1 MSDKQQTHF
10 SGEALKKS
18 VQTEDEIH
26 SNATETKRLGIRQ
39 ACAISD
45 VNSLVSY
52 AVSEG
57 GLLQDDL
64 RRTAWPILLGS
75 DLPTTENGHCSPWE
89 DLPRHPDEDQ
99 IKLDVDRSFVYY
111 PNCTEKELEE
121 RKQELSELITEIL
134 RRYPM
139 LCYFQGY
146 HDIAQVML
154 LVLGSQ
160 QAIPALT
167 RVSLFRIRDYMLPSL
182 SPALKHLQLIPSILQ
197 KADPRLRKHLSGTQP
212 FFALAATLTLYAHD
226 VQEYGDIARLYDF
239 LLAHEP
245 VVSIYLFTAII
256 LSRKKELFEIPV
268 EEPDMLHSTLSK
280 FPQHLNLEDLI
291 RDAINLFRDY
301 PPESLP
307 FRAWNQIPQ
316 YSTLKTSRDLAISN
330 AAEEAKELFLLQT
343 RMWQREEFKRKAL
356 NLIWMYRKPA
366 GSVGFAVVVGLL
378 SFWVRRNGL
387 DASIWSYISR
397 LKGLF

>member
-1 MSDKQQTHF
+1 MDNKLQTHF
-10 SGEALKKS
+10 SGEAFQQS
-18 VQTEDEIH
+18 VQTEDTH
-26 SNATETKRLGIRQ
+26 SNATEIKRLGIHQ

-75 DLPTTENGHCSPWE
+75 DWHTTKNEHCSSWK

-99 IKLDVDRSFVYY
+99 IKLDVNRSFVYY
-111 PNCTEKELEE
+111 PNCTEKELEG
-121 RKQELSELITEIL
+121 RKQELSGLITEVL

-160 QAIPALT
+160 QAVPALT

-256 LSRKKELFEIPV
+256 LSRKNELFEIPV
-268 EEPDMLHSTLSK
+268 EEPEMLHSTLSK
-280 FPQHLNLEDLI
+280 LPRHLNLEDLI
-291 RDAINLFRDY
+291 KDTINLFRNY

-307 FRAWNQIPQ
+307 FRAWHQIPQ
-316 YSTLKTSRDLAISN
+316 YSMLKTSRDLAIRN
-330 AAEEAKELFLLQT
+330 AAGEAEELFRLQT
-343 RMWQREEFKRKAL
+343 QTWQREEFRRKAL

-378 SFWVRRNGL
+378 SFWIRRNGL
-387 DASIWSYISR
+387 DASIWKYCINR
-397 LKGLF
+397 LKGVF

>member
-1 MSDKQQTHF
+1 
-10 SGEALKKS
+10 
-18 VQTEDEIH
+18 
-26 SNATETKRLGIRQ
+26 
-39 ACAISD
+39 
-45 VNSLVSY
+45 
-52 AVSEG
+52 
-57 GLLQDDL
+57 
-64 RRTAWPILLGS
+64 
-75 DLPTTENGHCSPWE
+75 
-89 DLPRHPDEDQ
+89 
-99 IKLDVDRSFVYY
+99 
-111 PNCTEKELEE
+111 
-121 RKQELSELITEIL
+121 
-134 RRYPM
+134 M

-280 FPQHLNLEDLI
+280 LPRHLNLEDLI
-291 RDAINLFRDY
+291 RDAINLFRNY

-316 YSTLKTSRDLAISN
+316 YSTLKTSCDLAIRN
-330 AAEEAKELFLLQT
+330 PAEEARKLFLQQT

-366 GSVGFAVVVGLL
+366 GSVGFAIVVGLL

-387 DASIWSYISR
+387 DASIWNYISK